1 MNRFIAFVKTLILF
15 LGLFTN
21 AQTIVWT
28 GSAANND
35 FFDEANWKNSIT
47 EIAPDNNT
55 IDAGQAINFQLQI
68 NNVATTIN
76 ANGDIALGT
85 GSLNIS
91 LAKLAATSFSGGNVS
106 VNEEAYIDLSSAT
119 PLLNAVQVNFTS
131 GIAWIKTLNS
141 SAKIISFNNLVQI
154 KVNGSNAIYK
164 TNLRL
169 DNYYLKGCVIRAN
182 LASTSPLTIYDGFN
196 LQGTSATI
204 TVNTIH
210 SGTAIANS
218 MNNKIE
224 SFILK
229 KGYMVTFAVGNDGT
243 GKSKNYIAS
252 NEDLVINSL
261 PRAIFN
267 SISFIRVL
275 PWNWVSKKGIGGT
288 ITGLDEDWYYRWLNS
303 GESTIDR
310 EYAPMCFGL
319 SGANDANDILLYQG
333 KYKATHVMG
342 FNEPDNCNDQGG
354 VNGGCIIANA
364 VPIYKNLMKT
374 GLRMVSPA
382 GTEGAATGWLKDFN
396 IAAKAQDVRIDA
408 IAVHWY
414 DWGNNPKLNTN
425 PTAQE
430 VFDRF
435 KIYLTTIHNLYG
447 LPIWITEFNA
457 NPYRSTA
464 VNLGFMKLALP
475 YLESLDYIE
484 RYAWFQPSSGVANY
498 FDANGN
504 YTDVGIY
511 YKNAISNPSIPEATV
526 DANNNLSLVEF
537 PNVALN
543 KPATTNSF
551 YSDTYVA
558 SKAVDG
564 DLTSQWIVNF
574 GSTTDLNYVPLP
586 AWLEIDLQGSFTIDS
601 FRILESSRA
610 LKSFSFDVWDVTLN
624 SGAGGWNS
632 VVSETTNPATPLTT
646 AKTFAPV
653 TTTKVRL
660 YITAHNSPSLLRLF
674 ELEVFGYLSETLGIT
689 QYEKQPFSIFPNPTT
704 NSIINIIG
712 DKEIWSVDVYNMIG
726 TKINAPFES
735 GKLSVYNLATGV
747 YFLKINNQYTI
758 KFIKN

>member
-1 MNRFIAFVKTLILF
+1 
-15 LGLFTN
+15 
-21 AQTIVWT
+21 
-28 GSAANND
+28 
-35 FFDEANWKNSIT
+35 
-47 EIAPDNNT
+47 
-55 IDAGQAINFQLQI
+55 
-68 NNVATTIN
+68 
-76 ANGDIALGT
+76 
-85 GSLNIS
+85 
-91 LAKLAATSFSGGNVS
+91 
-106 VNEEAYIDLSSAT
+106 
-119 PLLNAVQVNFTS
+119 
-131 GIAWIKTLNS
+131 
-141 SAKIISFNNLVQI
+141 
-154 KVNGSNAIYK
+154 
-164 TNLRL
+164 
-169 DNYYLKGCVIRAN
+169 
-182 LASTSPLTIYDGFN
+182 
-196 LQGTSATI
+196 
-204 TVNTIH
+204 
-210 SGTAIANS
+210 
-218 MNNKIE
+218 
-224 SFILK
+224 
-229 KGYMVTFAVGNDGT
+229 
-243 GKSKNYIAS
+243 
-252 NEDLVINSL
+252 
-261 PRAIFN
+261 
-267 SISFIRVL
+267 
-275 PWNWVSKKGIGGT
+275 
-288 ITGLDEDWYYRWLNS
+288 
-303 GESTIDR
+303 
-310 EYAPMCFGL
+310 
-319 SGANDANDILLYQG
+319 
-333 KYKATHVMG
+333 MG

-396 IAAKAQDVRIDA
+396 IAAEAQDVRIDA

-414 DWGNNPKLNTN
+414 DWGNNPKVNTN
-425 PTAQE
+425 PTAQQ

-435 KIYLTTIHNLYG
+435 KTYLTTIHNLYG

-511 YKNAISNPSIPEATV
+511 YKNATSNPSIPEATV
-526 DANNNLSLVEF
+526 DANNNLSLAEY
-537 PNVALN
+537 PNVAL
-543 KPATTNSF
+543 KKIATANTS
-551 YSDTYVA
+551 YSA
-558 SKAVDG
+558 ESGANKAVDG
-564 DLTSQWIVNF
+564 DITSQWIVNF
-574 GSTTDLNYVPLP
+574 GSTTDLNFVPLP

-610 LKSFSFDVWDVTLN
+610 LKSFSFDVWDATLN

-674 ELEVFGYLSETLGIT
+674 ELEVFGYLSETLGIK
-689 QYEKQPFSIFPNPTT
+689 QFEKQPFSIFPNPTT

-747 YFLKINNQYTI
+747 YFLKINNQYSV